1 MYILPSPQYSMYFF
15 IYSYLNIYKQVRF
28 FLAEE
33 SDNEGG
39 EGKTDESKKRRK
51 EKKNGKIKKRRR
63 GEDEG

>member
-1 MYILPSPQYSMYFF
+1 MYFF

-51 EKKNGKIKKRRR
+51 EKKNG
-63 GEDEG
+63 